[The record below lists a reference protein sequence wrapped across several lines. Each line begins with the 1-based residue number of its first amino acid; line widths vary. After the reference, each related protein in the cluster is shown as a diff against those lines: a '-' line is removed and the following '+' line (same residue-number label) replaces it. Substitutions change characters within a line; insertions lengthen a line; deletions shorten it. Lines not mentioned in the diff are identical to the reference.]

1 MRLSK
6 ATRVGVAALAA
17 FSALAVYVRLTSADP
32 AADAAAVGGGAAAL
46 SVRFADKGGAPTDAV
61 HVPKVVKSDAEW
73 RAQLTAE
80 QYEIA
85 RGKGTERAFCGGL
98 LKTKEAGIY
107 SCVSCGLPLFSSSTK
122 FDSGTGWPS
131 FSQAFAAENITE
143 HADWSLGM
151 PRTEI
156 LCARCDAH
164 LGHVFKGALG
174 SRRLRYCL
182 NSAAMRFVPLTT
194 LAAGETADV
203 AQIRTAT
210 FAAGCFWHVEEVFRH
225 LPGVL
230 ATQVGYTGGAT
241 KDPTYGAVS
250 SHETGHAEAVEVAYD
265 SSQIGYDD
273 LLKVFWENH
282 NPTTRDRQGADVGSN
297 YRSAIFFH
305 DPQQKAA
312 ALAAMKQLED
322 AGAYD
327 DPITTQIA
335 PAGTFWRAEEYHQQY
350 LEKQGGASCTTS

>member
-6 ATRVGVAALAA
+6 ATKVGVAALAA

-32 AADAAAVGGGAAAL
+32 GADDAVGGAGSVTL
-46 SVRFADKGGAPTDAV
+46 SVRFVDKDGEPTDALS
-61 HVPKVVKSDAEW
+61 VPKVVKSDAEW
-73 RAQLTAE
+73 REQLTPE

-85 RGKGTERAFCGGL
+85 RGKGTEPAFCGGL

-174 SRRLRYCL
+174 TRRLRYCL

-230 ATQVGYTGGAT
+230 STQVGYTGGAT
-241 KDPTYGAVS
+241 KDPTYEAVS
-250 SHETGHAEAVEVAYD
+250 SHVTGHAEAVEVTYD
-265 SSQIGYDD
+265 SSRVGYDD

-282 NPTTRDRQGADVGSN
+282 DPTTGDRQGADVGAN

-335 PAGTFWRAEEYHQQY
+335 AAGTFWRAEEYHQQY
-350 LEKQGGASCTTS
+350 LEKQGGASCTTN

>member
-1 MRLSK
+1 MRLLK
-6 ATRVGVAALAA
+6 ATKVGFATLAA
-17 FSALAVYVRLTSADP
+17 VGALAVAMRMSGADP
-32 AADAAAVGGGAAAL
+32 EADAVGGAAHV
-46 SVRFADKGGAPTDAV
+46 SVRFVDRSGDPTDV
-61 HVPKVVKSDAEW
+61 RSVPKVVKSDAEW
-73 RAQLTAE
+73 RALLTPE
-80 QYEIA
+80 QYQIA

-98 LKTKEAGIY
+98 LDMKEAGVY
-107 SCVSCGLPLFSSSTK
+107 SCASCGLPLFSSGTK

-131 FSQAFAAENITE
+131 FSLAFAAENIIE
-143 HADWSLGM
+143 QKDWSLGM

-164 LGHVFKGALG
+164 LGHLFKGALG

-194 LAAGETADV
+194 LAAGETAEV
-203 AQIRTAT
+203 AQLQTAT

-230 ATQVGYTGGAT
+230 ATQVGYAGGAEAA
-241 KDPTYGAVS
+241 PTYEEVS
-250 SHETGHAEAVEVAYD
+250 SHETGHAEAVEVTYD
-265 SSQIGYDD
+265 SSQIGYAD

-282 NPTTRDRQGADVGSN
+282 DPTTADRQGPDVGAN

-305 DPQQKAA
+305 DREQKAA
-312 ALAAMKQLED
+312 AEASKKRLED
-322 AGAYD
+322 AGAYA

-350 LEKQGGASCTTS
+350 LEKQGGAGCTIG

>member
-1 MRLSK
+1 MRRSK
-6 ATRVGVAALAA
+6 ATKVGVAVLAA

-32 AADAAAVGGGAAAL
+32 GADDAVGGAGAATL
-46 SVRFADKGGAPTDAV
+46 SVRFVDKDGEPTDALN
-61 HVPKVVKSDAEW
+61 VPKVVKSDAEW
-73 RAQLTAE
+73 QALLTPE

-85 RGKGTERAFCGGL
+85 RGKGTEPAFCGGL

-131 FSQAFAAENITE
+131 FSQAFAAENVAE
-143 HADWSLGM
+143 KKDWSLGM
-151 PRTEI
+151 PRMEI

-174 SRRLRYCL
+174 TRRLRYCL
-182 NSAAMRFVPLTT
+182 NSAAMRFVPLTR

-203 AQIRTAT
+203 AQVQTAT

-225 LPGVL
+225 LPGVV

-241 KDPTYGAVS
+241 KDPTYEAVS
-250 SHETGHAEAVEVAYD
+250 SHETGHAEAVEVTYD

-273 LLKVFWENH
+273 LLRVFWENH
-282 NPTTRDRQGADVGSN
+282 DPTTRDRQGADVGSN

-322 AGAYD
+322 AGVYD

>member
-6 ATRVGVAALAA
+6 ATKVGVAALAA
-17 FSALAVYVRLTSADP
+17 FGALAVYVRSTSADLG
-32 AADAAAVGGGAAAL
+32 AADAAGVVGAETL
-46 SVRFADKGGAPTDAV
+46 SLRLADKDGEPTDV
-61 HVPKVVKSDAEW
+61 LSVPKVVKSDAEW
-73 RAQLTAE
+73 QALLTPE
-80 QYEIA
+80 QYQIA

-107 SCVSCGLPLFSSSTK
+107 SCVSCGLPLFSSGAK

-143 HADWSLGM
+143 HRDWSLGM

-164 LGHVFKGALG
+164 LGHVFKDGPEPTG
-174 SRRLRYCL
+174 LRYCL
-182 NSAAMRFVPLTT
+182 NSAAMRFVSLTT
-194 LAAGETADV
+194 LAAGETANV
-203 AQIRTAT
+203 AQIQTAA

-241 KDPTYGAVS
+241 KDPTYEMVS
-250 SHETGHAEAVEVAYD
+250 SHETGHAEAVEVTYD
-265 SSQIGYDD
+265 SSQIAYDD

-282 NPTTRDRQGADVGSN
+282 DPTTGDRQGADVGAN

-312 ALAAMKQLED
+312 ALAAMRQLED

-350 LEKQGGASCTTS
+350 LEKQDGASCTTN

>member
-1 MRLSK
+1 
-6 ATRVGVAALAA
+6 
-17 FSALAVYVRLTSADP
+17 ALAVYVRMTSAQLGGD
-32 AADAAAVGGGAAAL
+32 DAAGGTGVATLSVRLADKDGEPTDAL
-46 SVRFADKGGAPTDAV
+46 SVA
-61 HVPKVVKSDAEW
+61 KVVKSDAEW
-73 RAQLTAE
+73 QALLTAE

-85 RGKGTERAFCGGL
+85 RGKGTEPAFCGGL

-107 SCVSCGLPLFSSSTK
+107 SCVSCGLPLFSSGAK

-131 FSQAFAAENITE
+131 FFEAFAAENITE
-143 HADWSLGM
+143 RRDWSLGM

-164 LGHVFKGALG
+164 LGHVFKDGPKPTG
-174 SRRLRYCL
+174 LRYCL

-194 LAAGETADV
+194 LASGETANV
-203 AQIRTAT
+203 AQIQTAT
-210 FAAGCFWHVEEVFRH
+210 FAAGCFWHVEDVFRH

-230 ATQVGYTGGAT
+230 ATQVGYTGGST
-241 KDPTYGAVS
+241 EDPTYEAVS
-250 SHETGHAEAVEVAYD
+250 SHETGHAEAVEVTYD
-265 SSQIGYDD
+265 SSQLGYDD

-282 NPTTRDRQGADVGSN
+282 DPTTGDRQGADIGSN

-350 LEKQGGASCTTS
+350 IEKQDGSGCTTS